1 MLNVEHRHKSKKK
14 RIKKRD
20 ELIAK
25 QFPGDNEAEVNFF
38 PKEKVNGSPDRIADR
53 AHCTELLFQP
63 LTTSAKEYMAAYLNE
78 IQTRT
83 GKDNLPDLLDAILQI
98 EQRFVAIQPT
108 HAKQQLFTKA
118 HRASQF
124 ATFTTKEDREHHF
137 DTR

>member
-1 MLNVEHRHKSKKK
+1 
-14 RIKKRD
+14 
-20 ELIAK
+20 
-25 QFPGDNEAEVNFF
+25 
-38 PKEKVNGSPDRIADR
+38 
-53 AHCTELLFQP
+53 
-63 LTTSAKEYMAAYLNE
+63 MAAYLNE

-108 HAKQQLFTKA
+108 HAKQQVFTKA

-137 DTR
+137 DTSNQRHTNKQSGYGGSDWKVKTSGAELMASQH